1 VVDPIERH
9 FDKIILWIVDE
20 TQQGQPLRRHVIA
33 QSERGDLDFDLLA
46 LEQFRYEVKKRVPIR
61 LVEFPDRHG
70 KPLSCIPTVTVIF
83 VRFGLFGKSERR

>member
-20 TQQGQPLRRHVIA
+20 TQQGQPLRLHLIA
-33 QSERGDLDFDLLA
+33 QSERDDLDLELFA
-46 LEQFRYEVKKRVPIR
+46 LEQFRYEVKKPMPIR

-70 KPLSCIPTVTVIF
+70 KPPSSGFAGTPL
-83 VRFGLFGKSERR
+83 GLISSTLT